1 MWLLTRIKGFGI
13 QSHEI
18 VLNFLASQHVHF
30 VEDQELNPIAYAEQ
44 FVDPDPMKAV
54 APEELLSRARMLLS
68 HELGK
73 DPLLREQM
81 RQRFK
86 EDAYI
91 SVRPTQRGLVK
102 IDEYTPAFV
111 SPFVSPTLH
120 SLKGH
125 LFAELQI
132 SAQ

>member
-1 MWLLTRIKGFGI
+1 MRIKGFGI

-44 FVDPDPMKAV
+44 FVDPDPVKAV
-54 APEELLSRARMLLS
+54 VPEELLSRARMLLS

-111 SPFVSPTLH
+111 SPFVS
-120 SLKGH
+120 
-125 LFAELQI
+125 
-132 SAQ
+132 